1 MKIFSDRHFEWIIST
16 YLMLIPVSPFLGAR
30 LLVAMVIL
38 VILTGRLRIQDLI
51 LNSWDLLFF
60 CALLVLGMVYTS
72 DTKAGLGVLETS
84 FGLIGTPI
92 ALSSVRQFDRHKVIR
107 LLGFFYGGVLFGG
120 LICLINASIQYYDMH
135 DINLF
140 FFHNL
145 TGVINSHPTYFAYFL
160 ILAITF
166 ALYVATYEDSIKK
179 TLVGATSGF
188 CFILLLL
195 TGGLTAFVSLLY
207 VISFFIL
214 KFLLSERSP
223 TRFMVFALS
232 LIMLVTIILVNSS
245 DTSNRQNALDD
256 SWDRFELWTS
266 AIKAS
271 PDFIFGVGTGGHRK
285 ILNDYYVS
293 HSHPEWAKENMNAH
307 NQFIQTSLTHGILG
321 LLALL
326 IILLRP
332 IYLAFRRNDQFGI
345 LAIFPFLIYGITEVF
360 LGRFQGV
367 VFFAMVHQL
376 FIQHYMYSDC
386 SIEVK
391 PSASSLPDQFAK

>member
-1 MKIFSDRHFEWIIST
+1 
-16 YLMLIPVSPFLGAR
+16 
-30 LLVAMVIL
+30 
-38 VILTGRLRIQDLI
+38 
-51 LNSWDLLFF
+51 
-60 CALLVLGMVYTS
+60 
-72 DTKAGLGVLETS
+72 
-84 FGLIGTPI
+84 
-92 ALSSVRQFDRHKVIR
+92 
-107 LLGFFYGGVLFGG
+107 
-120 LICLINASIQYYDMH
+120 
-135 DINLF
+135 
-140 FFHNL
+140 
-145 TGVINSHPTYFAYFL
+145 
-160 ILAITF
+160 
-166 ALYVATYEDSIKK
+166 
-179 TLVGATSGF
+179 
-188 CFILLLL
+188 
-195 TGGLTAFVSLLY
+195 
-207 VISFFIL
+207 
-214 KFLLSERSP
+214 
-223 TRFMVFALS
+223 MVFALS

-256 SWDRFELWTS
+256 SWNRFELWTS